1 MMPFFR
7 VEVLGANGKMIEV
20 KHVDLKAITVMQALQ
35 SKEVNKIKKD
45 AKEQGFGFRVKLEE
59 EK

>member
-1 MMPFFR
+1 MPFFR
-7 VEVLGANGKMIEV
+7 VEVLGPNGKMIEV
-20 KHVDLKAITVMQALQ
+20 KHVDLNAKSVMQALQ

-45 AKEQGFGFRVKLEE
+45 ARLEGYGFRVKLEE